1 MHQELMLNCLA
12 EPHESTISIEA
23 LPGRLDIKSH
33 SLSIILVR
41 LWVGFWIVIL
51 AFPGERERERERESS
66 LACFFL
72 SHTRGV
78 HFCLSFCFASYYC
91 CQ

>member
-51 AFPGERERERERESS
+51 AFPGERERERVPW
-66 LACFFL
+66 LAFFFL
-72 SHTRGV
+72 IHVEYTFV
-78 HFCLSFCFASYYC
+78 CLFVSLPITVVNE
-91 CQ
+91 